1 VIVEYMRE
9 QHLRSQVGILIV
21 ACAAFSGCVSTSDVF
36 EMGKDT
42 YSFSANADGFR
53 SAASARQS
61 AFEAGREMCSKQ
73 GKRFM
78 LVNEDTSRT
87 RIGIDTTVD
96 VTFRCV
102 SENDPEYNRP
112 RIR

>member
-1 VIVEYMRE
+1 MRE
-9 QHLRSQVGILIV
+9 QHLRSLVGILIV

-42 YSFSANADGFR
+42 YSVSATADGFR
-53 SAASARQS
+53 ARQS
-61 AFEAGREMCSKQ
+61 AFEARREMCSKQ
-73 GKRFM
+73 GRRFM

-87 RIGIDTTVD
+87 RMGIDTTVD

-102 SENDPEYNRP
+102 SENDPEYHRP